1 MGRRR
6 FEKDLSQIKVY
17 SITAIQ
23 TSPETELNDDR

>member
-6 FEKDLSQIKVY
+6 FETGLLRIKIY

-23 TSPETELNDDR
+23 TSRETELNDDR